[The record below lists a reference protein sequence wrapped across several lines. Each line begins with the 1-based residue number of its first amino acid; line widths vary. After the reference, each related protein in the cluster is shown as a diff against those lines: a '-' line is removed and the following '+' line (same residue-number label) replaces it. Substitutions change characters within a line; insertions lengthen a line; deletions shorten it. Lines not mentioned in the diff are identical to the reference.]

1 MQRVLI
7 VEDEFMVALEL
18 ESVLE
23 DLGYQV
29 VGIAADSTAASQL
42 AGLSPDVALVD
53 VNLRDGPTG
62 AFVGQQL
69 GKLGIKVV
77 FMTANPTLLGPGVP
91 GTIGVLSKPY
101 DANQVEDALEFVCG
115 ELASPPA
122 PLVVF
127 EQHA

>member
-29 VGIAADSTAASQL
+29 IGIAADSTTASRL
-42 AGLSPDVALVD
+42 AELSPDVALVD

-62 AFVGQQL
+62 TLVGQRL

-77 FMTANPTLLGPGVP
+77 FTTANPALLGTGVP
-91 GTIGVLSKPY
+91 DTIGVLSKPY
-101 DANQVEDALEFVCG
+101 DANQVEDALEFVRG
-115 ELASPPA
+115 ELSAPPA

>member
-18 ESVLE
+18 ESLLE

-29 VGIAADSTAASQL
+29 VGIAADSNAASQF
-42 AGLSPDVALVD
+42 AELSPDVALVD

-62 AFVGQQL
+62 ALVGQQL

-77 FMTANPTLLGPGVP
+77 FMTANPTLLGTGVP

-101 DANQVEDALEFVCG
+101 DANQVEDALEFVRG
-115 ELASPPA
+115 ELSAPPA

-127 EQHA
+127 EQRA